1 MVQKMPNDAKSPR
14 RGRPREYDP
23 ERALADAMSVFWR
36 GGYAGTSLDDLAAA
50 TGLNRPSLYAGF
62 GDKRELYLET
72 LRSYREMSRAAGRK
86 LLAEPLPLREFL
98 RRYYDTALDF
108 YFDKEE
114 RGRGC
119 YSVLA
124 AATQALVD
132 PEVRELVAEGIRATD
147 NLMTRQFAQARDRG
161 EISSSANPETLAKMA
176 TATVHTLAMRARAGE
191 PREHLRELAAGTIE
205 TLCGPWSEP
214 QVRTP

>member
-1 MVQKMPNDAKSPR
+1 MSSDAKKPR

-36 GGYAGTSLDDLAAA
+36 SGYDGASLDDLAAA

-72 LRSYREMSRAAGRK
+72 LRSYREMSKAAGRK

-98 RRYYDTALDF
+98 RRFYDAALDF
-108 YFDKEE
+108 YFDKDE

-124 AATQALVD
+124 AATRALVD
-132 PEVRELVAEGIRATD
+132 PEVREFVAEGIRATD
-147 NLMTRQFAQARDRG
+147 GLLTRQIAGARDRG
-161 EISSSANPETLAKMA
+161 EISSSADPETLAQLASA
-176 TATVHTLAMRARAGE
+176 TMHTLAMRARAGE
-191 PREHLRELAAGTIE
+191 SRERLRALAAGAIE
-205 TLCGPWSEP
+205 TICGRPTKP
-214 QVRTP
+214 A

>member
-1 MVQKMPNDAKSPR
+1 MVQNMSNDPRKPR

-23 ERALADAMSVFWR
+23 ERALADAMNVFWR
-36 GGYAGTSLDDLAAA
+36 NGYAATSLDELAAA

-98 RRYYDTALDF
+98 RRYYETALDF

-132 PEVRELVAEGIRATD
+132 PEVREFVAEGIRATD
-147 NLMTRQFAQARDRG
+147 QLMTRQIASAKDRG
-161 EISSSANPETLAKMA
+161 EISSSANPETLAQLA
-176 TATVHTLAMRARAGE
+176 TATMHSLAMRASRRIARALEGA
-191 PREHLRELAAGTIE
+191 RG
-205 TLCGPWSEP
+205 GGD
-214 QVRTP
+214 

>member
-1 MVQKMPNDAKSPR
+1 MSNDSKKPR
-14 RGRPREYDP
+14 RGRPREYDR
-23 ERALADAMSVFWR
+23 ESALADAMSVFWR
-36 GGYAGTSLDDLAAA
+36 NGYAATSLDDLAAA

-132 PEVRELVAEGIRATD
+132 PAVREFVAEGIRATD
-147 NLMTRQFAQARDRG
+147 DLMTRQIAQAKNRG
-161 EISSSANPETLAKMA
+161 EISPSADPETLAKMA

-191 PREHLRELAAGTIE
+191 PRERLRALAAGAIE
-205 TLCGPWSEP
+205 TICGQFSKPA
-214 QVRTP
+214 